1 MNRKNYPVLT
11 NLTLNLTFFIPMKSK
26 INKFFAWIIV
36 ILLVLGLA
44 GFGLQDVLS
53 RWGTS
58 KLATIGEVE
67 ISTEEFGQSFIREI
81 NYISQNIG
89 KNLTIEEA
97 KSFGLHLQVVERLI
111 NRSLLDQLLIDLK
124 ISVGDVLLLK
134 NLKTNPNFKNA
145 EGNFDRKKYNDYLSK
160 ISLSEN
166 EFEKILRNDL
176 SRGLFTQ
183 ILDPNF
189 NHNQNIV
196 KTIAGYIG
204 EEREVKLYK
213 LNYDTNTSLQDFN
226 KDEVRKFYENNKNN
240 YSSKSK
246 RRYSVLNINQ
256 SQFLNEIEITE
267 EEIEN
272 IYEVRK
278 QNFTQPE
285 FRELSRIIFQ
295 TSDLANEALNKILSN
310 EKTFEQ
316 IGKDLN
322 LNRKEINFGT
332 YSKIDLDDELSDF
345 IFDAKIIKNSIVGPI
360 NGELGFELYKVNKI
374 IPEFVL
380 GEEKAKSQIINEIQ
394 LENSLNKLSEII
406 PEVED
411 MIASGETLE
420 EIARKYQMNIENIE
434 ISKGDEL
441 PKKYRNKNLK
451 TYFDEA
457 SNDNSDLL
465 QIGDNTFI
473 SIRLDEEI
481 EPIIPSF
488 EKIYDQ
494 LLDDYKISQIL
505 ELMEK
510 DLNEV
515 ITKYTLDEAVK
526 LNKIIHLFDNKINR
540 ETNDSFKILN
550 KLTVE
555 NIFQNSVGD
564 FVIQKMNENKNPYL
578 ILIETTKIIP
588 ASSKSSYD
596 KVLKNIQNQVNE
608 QVKNDLITSLLNS
621 LRQTYKPKVN
631 YELLNQII
639 DNIQ

>member
-1 MNRKNYPVLT
+1 
-11 NLTLNLTFFIPMKSK
+11 MKSK

-36 ILLVLGLA
+36 LLLVLGLA

-58 KLATIGEVE
+58 KLATVGEVE

-160 ISLSEN
+160 INLSEN

-240 YSSKSK
+240 YSSKSMRK
-246 RRYSVLNINQ
+246 YSVLNLNQ

-267 EEIEN
+267 EEIQN
-272 IYEVRK
+272 IYEERK

-345 IFDAKIIKNSIVGPI
+345 IFDTKIKKNSIVGPI

-394 LENSLNKLSEII
+394 LENSLNKLSEMI

-465 QIGDNTFI
+465 QIEDNTFI

-526 LNKIIHLFDNKINR
+526 LNKIIHLFDDKINR

-564 FVIQKMNENKNPYL
+564 FVIQKKNENKNPYL

-588 ASSKSSYD
+588 ASSKSAYD

-621 LRQTYKPKVN
+621 LRQTYEPKVN

>member
-1 MNRKNYPVLT
+1 
-11 NLTLNLTFFIPMKSK
+11 MKSK

-36 ILLVLGLA
+36 LLLVLGLA

-58 KLATIGEVE
+58 KLATVGEVE

-160 ISLSEN
+160 INLSEN

-240 YSSKSK
+240 YSSKSIRK
-246 RRYSVLNINQ
+246 YSVLNINQ

-267 EEIEN
+267 EEIQN
-272 IYEVRK
+272 IYEERK

-345 IFDAKIIKNSIVGPI
+345 IFDAKIKKNSIVGPI

-394 LENSLNKLSEII
+394 LENSLNKLSEMI

-451 TYFDEA
+451 TYFNEA

-465 QIGDNTFI
+465 QIEDNTFI
-473 SIRLDEEI
+473 SIRLDKEI

-494 LLDDYKISQIL
+494 LLNDYKISQIL

-526 LNKIIHLFDNKINR
+526 LNKIIHLFDDKINR

-588 ASSKSSYD
+588 ASSKSAYD

-621 LRQTYKPKVN
+621 LRQTYEPKVN

>member
-1 MNRKNYPVLT
+1 
-11 NLTLNLTFFIPMKSK
+11 MKSK

-36 ILLVLGLA
+36 LLLVLGLA

-58 KLATIGEVE
+58 KLATVGEVE

-160 ISLSEN
+160 INLSEN

-240 YSSKSK
+240 YSSKSIRK
-246 RRYSVLNINQ
+246 YSVLNINQ

-267 EEIEN
+267 EEIQN
-272 IYEVRK
+272 IYEERK

-345 IFDAKIIKNSIVGPI
+345 IFDAKIKKNSIVGPI

-394 LENSLNKLSEII
+394 LENSLNKLSEMI

-465 QIGDNTFI
+465 QIEDNTFI

-526 LNKIIHLFDNKINR
+526 LNKIIHLFDDKINR

-621 LRQTYKPKVN
+621 LRQTYEPKVN

>member
-1 MNRKNYPVLT
+1 
-11 NLTLNLTFFIPMKSK
+11 MKSK

-36 ILLVLGLA
+36 LLLVLGLA

-58 KLATIGEVE
+58 KLATVGEVE

-124 ISVGDVLLLK
+124 ISVSDGLLLK

-145 EGNFDRKKYNDYLSK
+145 EGNFDRKKYNDYLNK
-160 ISLSEN
+160 INLSEN

-213 LNYDTNTSLQDFN
+213 LNYNTNTSLQDFN

-240 YSSKSK
+240 YSSKSIRK
-246 RRYSVLNINQ
+246 YSVLNINQ

-267 EEIEN
+267 EEIQN
-272 IYEVRK
+272 IYEERK

-295 TSDLANEALNKILSN
+295 TSDLANESLNKILSN

-345 IFDAKIIKNSIVGPI
+345 IFDAKIKKNSIVGPI

-394 LENSLNKLSEII
+394 LENSLNKLSEMI

-465 QIGDNTFI
+465 QIEDNTFI
-473 SIRLDEEI
+473 SIRLDKEI

-526 LNKIIHLFDNKINR
+526 LNKIIHLFDDTINR

-550 KLTVE
+550 KQTVE

-588 ASSKSSYD
+588 ASSKSAYD

-621 LRQTYKPKVN
+621 LRQTYEPKVN

>member
-1 MNRKNYPVLT
+1 
-11 NLTLNLTFFIPMKSK
+11 MKSK

-36 ILLVLGLA
+36 LLLVLGLA

-58 KLATIGEVE
+58 KLATVGEVE

-160 ISLSEN
+160 INLSEN

-176 SRGLFTQ
+176 SRGLLTQ

-196 KTIAGYIG
+196 KTIASYIG

-226 KDEVRKFYENNKNN
+226 KDDVRKFYENNKNN
-240 YSSKSK
+240 YSSKSIRK
-246 RRYSVLNINQ
+246 YSVLNINQ

-267 EEIEN
+267 EEIQN
-272 IYEVRK
+272 IYEERK

-345 IFDAKIIKNSIVGPI
+345 IFDTKIKKNSIVGPI

-394 LENSLNKLSEII
+394 LENSLNKLSEMI

-465 QIGDNTFI
+465 QIEDNTFI

-526 LNKIIHLFDNKINR
+526 LNKIIHLFDDKINR

-588 ASSKSSYD
+588 ASSKSAYD

-621 LRQTYKPKVN
+621 LRQTYEPKVN

>member
-1 MNRKNYPVLT
+1 
-11 NLTLNLTFFIPMKSK
+11 MKSK

-36 ILLVLGLA
+36 LLLVLGLA

-58 KLATIGEVE
+58 KLATVGEVE

-160 ISLSEN
+160 INLSEN

-240 YSSKSK
+240 YSSKSMRK
-246 RRYSVLNINQ
+246 YSVLNLNQ

-267 EEIEN
+267 EEIQN
-272 IYEVRK
+272 IYEERK

-345 IFDAKIIKNSIVGPI
+345 IFDTKIKKNSIVGPI

-394 LENSLNKLSEII
+394 LENSLNKLSEMI

-457 SNDNSDLL
+457 SNDNSDLF
-465 QIGDNTFI
+465 QIEDNTFI

-481 EPIIPSF
+481 EPMIPSF

-526 LNKIIHLFDNKINR
+526 LNKIIHLFDDKINR
-540 ETNDSFKILN
+540 ETNDSLKILN

-588 ASSKSSYD
+588 ASSKSAYD

-621 LRQTYKPKVN
+621 LRQTYEPKVN

>member
-1 MNRKNYPVLT
+1 
-11 NLTLNLTFFIPMKSK
+11 MKSK

-36 ILLVLGLA
+36 LLLVLGLA

-58 KLATIGEVE
+58 KLATVGEVE

-160 ISLSEN
+160 INLSEN

-240 YSSKSK
+240 YSSKSIRK
-246 RRYSVLNINQ
+246 YSVLNINQ

-267 EEIEN
+267 EEIQN
-272 IYEVRK
+272 IYEERK

-345 IFDAKIIKNSIVGPI
+345 IFDAKIKKNSIVGPI

-526 LNKIIHLFDNKINR
+526 LNKIIHLFDDKINR

-588 ASSKSSYD
+588 ASSKSAYD

-621 LRQTYKPKVN
+621 LRQTYEPKVN

>member
-1 MNRKNYPVLT
+1 
-11 NLTLNLTFFIPMKSK
+11 MKSK

-36 ILLVLGLA
+36 LLLVLGLA

-58 KLATIGEVE
+58 KLATVGEVE

-160 ISLSEN
+160 INLSEN

-240 YSSKSK
+240 YSSKSIRK
-246 RRYSVLNINQ
+246 YSVLNINQ

-267 EEIEN
+267 EEIQN
-272 IYEVRK
+272 IYEERK

-322 LNRKEINFGT
+322 LNRKEIFFGT

-345 IFDAKIIKNSIVGPI
+345 IFDTKIKKNSIVGPI

-394 LENSLNKLSEII
+394 LENSLNKLSEMI

-465 QIGDNTFI
+465 QIEDNTFI

-526 LNKIIHLFDNKINR
+526 LNKIIHLFDDKINR

-564 FVIQKMNENKNPYL
+564 FVIQKKNENKNPYL

-588 ASSKSSYD
+588 ASSKSTYD

-621 LRQTYKPKVN
+621 LRQTYEPKVN

>member
-1 MNRKNYPVLT
+1 
-11 NLTLNLTFFIPMKSK
+11 MKSK

-36 ILLVLGLA
+36 LLLVLGLA

-58 KLATIGEVE
+58 KLATVGEVE

-134 NLKTNPNFKNA
+134 NLKTNPNFKDA

-160 ISLSEN
+160 INLSEN

-240 YSSKSK
+240 YSSKSIRK
-246 RRYSVLNINQ
+246 YSVLNINQ

-267 EEIEN
+267 EEIQN
-272 IYEVRK
+272 IYEERK

-345 IFDAKIIKNSIVGPI
+345 IFDTKIKKNSIVGPI

-394 LENSLNKLSEII
+394 LENSLNKLSEMI

-465 QIGDNTFI
+465 QIEDNTFI

-526 LNKIIHLFDNKINR
+526 LNKIIHLFDDKINR

-564 FVIQKMNENKNPYL
+564 FVIQKKNENKNPYL

-588 ASSKSSYD
+588 ASSKSTYD

-621 LRQTYKPKVN
+621 LRQTYEPKVN

>member
-1 MNRKNYPVLT
+1 
-11 NLTLNLTFFIPMKSK
+11 MKSK

-36 ILLVLGLA
+36 LLLVLGLA

-58 KLATIGEVE
+58 KLATVGEVE

-160 ISLSEN
+160 INLSEN

-196 KTIAGYIG
+196 RTIAGYIG

-240 YSSKSK
+240 YSSKSIRK
-246 RRYSVLNINQ
+246 YSVLNINQ

-267 EEIEN
+267 EEIQN
-272 IYEVRK
+272 IYEERK

-345 IFDAKIIKNSIVGPI
+345 IFDAKIKKNSIVGPI

-394 LENSLNKLSEII
+394 LENSLNKLSEMI

-465 QIGDNTFI
+465 QIEDNTFI

-526 LNKIIHLFDNKINR
+526 LNKIIHLFDDKINR

-564 FVIQKMNENKNPYL
+564 FVIQKKNENKNPYL

-588 ASSKSSYD
+588 ASSKSAYD

-621 LRQTYKPKVN
+621 LRQTYEPKVN

>member
-1 MNRKNYPVLT
+1 
-11 NLTLNLTFFIPMKSK
+11 MKSK

-36 ILLVLGLA
+36 LLLVLGLA

-58 KLATIGEVE
+58 KLATVGEVE

-160 ISLSEN
+160 INLSEN

-213 LNYDTNTSLQDFN
+213 LNYYTNSSLQDFN

-240 YSSKSK
+240 YSSKSIRK
-246 RRYSVLNINQ
+246 YSVLNINQ

-267 EEIEN
+267 QELQN
-272 IYEVRK
+272 IYEERK

-345 IFDAKIIKNSIVGPI
+345 IFDTKIKKNSIVGPV

-394 LENSLNKLSEII
+394 LENSLNKLSEMI

-465 QIGDNTFI
+465 QIEDNTFI
-473 SIRLDEEI
+473 SIRLDDEI
-481 EPIIPSF
+481 ESTIPSF

-494 LLDDYKISQIL
+494 LLDDYKISQKL

-526 LNKIIHLFDNKINR
+526 LNKIIHLFDDKINR
-540 ETNDSFKILN
+540 ETNDSLKILN

-564 FVIQKMNENKNPYL
+564 FVIQKKNENKNPYL

-588 ASSKSSYD
+588 ASSKSAYD

-621 LRQTYKPKVN
+621 LRQTYEPKVN

>member
-1 MNRKNYPVLT
+1 
-11 NLTLNLTFFIPMKSK
+11 MKSK

-36 ILLVLGLA
+36 LLLVLGLA

-58 KLATIGEVE
+58 KLATVGEVE

-145 EGNFDRKKYNDYLSK
+145 EGNFDRKRYNDYLSK
-160 ISLSEN
+160 INLSEN

-240 YSSKSK
+240 YSSKSIRK
-246 RRYSVLNINQ
+246 YSVLNINQ

-267 EEIEN
+267 EEIQN
-272 IYEVRK
+272 IYEERK

-322 LNRKEINFGT
+322 LNRKEIIFGT

-345 IFDAKIIKNSIVGPI
+345 IFDAKIKKNSIVGPI

-394 LENSLNKLSEII
+394 LENSLNKLSEMI

-465 QIGDNTFI
+465 QIEDNTFI

-505 ELMEK
+505 ELMKK

-526 LNKIIHLFDNKINR
+526 LNKIIHLFDDKINR

-564 FVIQKMNENKNPYL
+564 FVIQKKNENKNPYL

-588 ASSKSSYD
+588 ASSKSAYD

-621 LRQTYKPKVN
+621 LRQTYEPKVN

>member
-1 MNRKNYPVLT
+1 
-11 NLTLNLTFFIPMKSK
+11 MKSK

-36 ILLVLGLA
+36 LLLVLGLA

-58 KLATIGEVE
+58 KLATVGEVE

-124 ISVGDVLLLK
+124 ISVGDILLLK

-160 ISLSEN
+160 INLSEN

-240 YSSKSK
+240 YSSKSIRK
-246 RRYSVLNINQ
+246 YSILNINQ

-267 EEIEN
+267 EEIQN
-272 IYEVRK
+272 IYEERK

-345 IFDAKIIKNSIVGPI
+345 IFDAKIKKNSIVGPI

-394 LENSLNKLSEII
+394 LENSLNKLSEMI

-420 EIARKYQMNIENIE
+420 EISRKYQMNIENIE

-465 QIGDNTFI
+465 QIEDNTFI

-526 LNKIIHLFDNKINR
+526 LNKIIHLFDDTINR

-550 KLTVE
+550 KLSVE

-588 ASSKSSYD
+588 ASSKSAYD

-621 LRQTYKPKVN
+621 LRQTYEPKVN
-631 YELLNQII
+631 YKLLNQII

>member
-1 MNRKNYPVLT
+1 
-11 NLTLNLTFFIPMKSK
+11 MKSK

-36 ILLVLGLA
+36 LLLVLGLA

-58 KLATIGEVE
+58 KLATVGEVE

-160 ISLSEN
+160 INLSEN

-176 SRGLFTQ
+176 SRGLFTK

-240 YSSKSK
+240 YSSKSIIK
-246 RRYSVLNINQ
+246 YSILNINQ
-256 SQFLNEIEITE
+256 SQFLNEIEITD
-267 EEIEN
+267 EEIQN
-272 IYEVRK
+272 IYEERK

-295 TSDLANEALNKILSN
+295 TLDLANEALNKIQSN

-322 LNRKEINFGT
+322 LNSKEIFFGT

-345 IFDAKIIKNSIVGPI
+345 IFDTKIKKNSIVGPI

-394 LENSLNKLSEII
+394 LENSLNKLSEMI

-420 EIARKYQMNIENIE
+420 EIARKYQMKIEKIE

-465 QIGDNTFI
+465 QIEDNTFI

-526 LNKIIHLFDNKINR
+526 LNKIIHLFDDKINR

-588 ASSKSSYD
+588 ASSKSEYD

-621 LRQTYKPKVN
+621 LRQTYEPKVN

>member
-1 MNRKNYPVLT
+1 
-11 NLTLNLTFFIPMKSK
+11 MKSK

-36 ILLVLGLA
+36 LLLILGLA

-58 KLATIGEVE
+58 KLATVGEVE
-67 ISTEEFGQSFIREI
+67 ISTEEFGQSFIREV

-89 KNLTIEEA
+89 KNITIEEA
-97 KSFGLHLQVVERLI
+97 KSFGLHLQVLERLI

-134 NLKTNPNFKNA
+134 NLKTNPIFKNA

-160 ISLSEN
+160 INLSEN
-166 EFEKILRNDL
+166 KFEKILRNDI

-183 ILDPNF
+183 ILDVNF

-196 KTIAGYIG
+196 KTISDYIG
-204 EEREVKLYK
+204 EEREVKLYR
-213 LNYDTNTSLQDFN
+213 LNYDTDTSLQDFN
-226 KDEVRKFYENNKNN
+226 KDEVRKFYENNKND
-240 YSSKSK
+240 YSSKSMRK
-246 RRYSVLNINQ
+246 YSVININQ
-256 SQFLNEIEITE
+256 SQFLTEIELTE
-267 EEIEN
+267 EEFQD
-272 IYEVRK
+272 IYEDRK

-285 FRELSRIIFQ
+285 LRELSRIIFQ

-332 YSKIDLDDELSDF
+332 YSKIDLGDELSGF
-345 IFDAKIIKNSIVGPI
+345 IFDTKIKKNSIVGPI
-360 NGELGFELYKVNKI
+360 NGELGFELYKITEI
-374 IPEFVL
+374 IPEDVL
-380 GEEKAKSQIINEIQ
+380 SKEKAKSQIINEIQ
-394 LENSLNKLSEII
+394 LENSLNKLSEMI

-441 PKKYRNKNLK
+441 PKKYKNKNLK
-451 TYFDEA
+451 TFFDEA

-465 QIGDNTFI
+465 QIEDNSFI

-481 EPIIPSF
+481 EPTIPSF

-494 LLDDYKISQIL
+494 LLDDYKLSQTL
-505 ELMEK
+505 KLMEK

-515 ITKYTLDEAVK
+515 ITKITLNEAVK
-526 LNKIIHLFDNKINR
+526 LNKIIYLFDDTINR
-540 ETNDSFKILN
+540 ETNDNFKIFN

-588 ASSKSSYD
+588 ASSKSTYD
-596 KVLKNIQNQVNE
+596 KVLNNIQNQVNE
-608 QVKNDLITSLLNS
+608 QVNNDLITSLLNS
-621 LRQTYKPKVN
+621 LRQVYEPKVN

>member
-1 MNRKNYPVLT
+1 
-11 NLTLNLTFFIPMKSK
+11 MKSK

-36 ILLVLGLA
+36 LLLVLGLA

-58 KLATIGEVE
+58 KLATVGEVE

-160 ISLSEN
+160 INLSEN

-240 YSSKSK
+240 YSSKSIRK
-246 RRYSVLNINQ
+246 YSVLNINQ

-267 EEIEN
+267 EEIQN
-272 IYEVRK
+272 IYEERK

-322 LNRKEINFGT
+322 LNRKEIFFGT

-345 IFDAKIIKNSIVGPI
+345 IFDAKIKKNSIVGPI

-394 LENSLNKLSEII
+394 LENSLNKLSEMI

-465 QIGDNTFI
+465 QIEDNTFI

-526 LNKIIHLFDNKINR
+526 LNKIIHLFDDKINR

-588 ASSKSSYD
+588 ASSKSAYD

-621 LRQTYKPKVN
+621 LRQTYEPKVN

>member
-1 MNRKNYPVLT
+1 
-11 NLTLNLTFFIPMKSK
+11 MKSK

-36 ILLVLGLA
+36 LLLVLGLA

-58 KLATIGEVE
+58 KLATVGEVE

-160 ISLSEN
+160 INLSEN

-240 YSSKSK
+240 YSSKYIRK
-246 RRYSVLNINQ
+246 YSVLNINQ

-267 EEIEN
+267 EEIQN
-272 IYEVRK
+272 IYEERK

-332 YSKIDLDDELSDF
+332 YSKIDLDDELSEF
-345 IFDAKIIKNSIVGPI
+345 IFDAKIKKNSIVGPI

-394 LENSLNKLSEII
+394 LENSLNKLSEMI

-465 QIGDNTFI
+465 QIEDNTFI

-494 LLDDYKISQIL
+494 LLDDYKISQKL

-510 DLNEV
+510 DLKEV

-526 LNKIIHLFDNKINR
+526 LNKIIHLFDDKINR

-578 ILIETTKIIP
+578 ILIETSKIIP
-588 ASSKSSYD
+588 ASSKSAYD

-608 QVKNDLITSLLNS
+608 QVQNDLITSLLNS
-621 LRQTYKPKVN
+621 LRQTYEPKVN

>member
-1 MNRKNYPVLT
+1 
-11 NLTLNLTFFIPMKSK
+11 MKSK
-26 INKFFAWIIV
+26 INKFFAWVIV
-36 ILLVLGLA
+36 LLLVLGLA

-58 KLATIGEVE
+58 KLATVGEVE

-97 KSFGLHLQVVERLI
+97 KSFGLHFQVVERLI

-160 ISLSEN
+160 INLSEN

-196 KTIAGYIG
+196 KTIASYIG

-240 YSSKSK
+240 YSSKAIRK
-246 RRYSVLNINQ
+246 YSVLNINQ

-267 EEIEN
+267 EEIQN
-272 IYEVRK
+272 IYEERK

-295 TSDLANEALNKILSN
+295 TLDLANEALNKILSN

-322 LNRKEINFGT
+322 LNRKEIFFGT

-345 IFDAKIIKNSIVGPI
+345 IFDAKIKKNSIVGPI

-394 LENSLNKLSEII
+394 LENSLNKLSEMI

-420 EIARKYQMNIENIE
+420 EIARKYQMNIEKIE

-457 SNDNSDLL
+457 SNDNTDLL
-465 QIGDNTFI
+465 QIEDNTFI
-473 SIRLDEEI
+473 SIRLDDEI

-526 LNKIIHLFDNKINR
+526 LNKIIHLFDDKINR

-588 ASSKSSYD
+588 ASSKSAYD

-621 LRQTYKPKVN
+621 LRQTYEPKVN

>member
-1 MNRKNYPVLT
+1 
-11 NLTLNLTFFIPMKSK
+11 MKSK

-36 ILLVLGLA
+36 LLLILGLA

-58 KLATIGEVE
+58 KLATVGEVE
-67 ISTEEFGQSFIREI
+67 ISTEEFGQSFIREV

-89 KNLTIEEA
+89 KNITIEEA
-97 KSFGLHLQVVERLI
+97 KSFGLHLQVLERLI

-134 NLKTNPNFKNA
+134 NLKTNPIFKNA
-145 EGNFDRKKYNDYLSK
+145 EGKFDRKKYNDYLSK
-160 ISLSEN
+160 INLSEN
-166 EFEKILRNDL
+166 KFEKILRNDI

-183 ILDPNF
+183 ILDVNF

-196 KTIAGYIG
+196 KTISDYIG
-204 EEREVKLYK
+204 EEREVKLYR
-213 LNYDTNTSLQDFN
+213 LNYDTDTSLQDFN

-240 YSSKSK
+240 YSSKSMRK
-246 RRYSVLNINQ
+246 YSVININQ
-256 SQFLNEIEITE
+256 SQFLTEIELTE
-267 EEIEN
+267 EELQD
-272 IYEVRK
+272 IYEDRK

-285 FRELSRIIFQ
+285 LRELSRIIFQ

-332 YSKIDLDDELSDF
+332 YSKIDLGDELSGF
-345 IFDAKIIKNSIVGPI
+345 IFDTKIKKNSIVGPI
-360 NGELGFELYKVNKI
+360 NGELGFELYKVTEI
-374 IPEFVL
+374 IPEDVL
-380 GEEKAKSQIINEIQ
+380 SKEKAKSQIINEIQ

-465 QIGDNTFI
+465 QIEDNSFI

-481 EPIIPSF
+481 EPTIPSF

-494 LLDDYKISQIL
+494 LLDDYKLSQTL
-505 ELMEK
+505 KLMEK

-515 ITKYTLDEAVK
+515 ITKITLNEAVK
-526 LNKIIHLFDNKINR
+526 LNKIIYLFDDTINR
-540 ETNDSFKILN
+540 ETNDNFKIFN

-588 ASSKSSYD
+588 ASSKSTYD
-596 KVLKNIQNQVNE
+596 KVLNNIQNQVNE
-608 QVKNDLITSLLNS
+608 QVNNDLITSLLNS
-621 LRQTYKPKVN
+621 LRQVYEPKVN

>member
-1 MNRKNYPVLT
+1 
-11 NLTLNLTFFIPMKSK
+11 MKSK

-36 ILLVLGLA
+36 LLLVLGLA

-58 KLATIGEVE
+58 KLATVGEVE

-97 KSFGLHLQVVERLI
+97 KSFGLHFQVVERLI

-160 ISLSEN
+160 INLSEN

-176 SRGLFTQ
+176 SRELFTQ

-196 KTIAGYIG
+196 KTIADHIG
-204 EEREVKLYK
+204 EERKVKLYK

-240 YSSKSK
+240 YSSKSIRK
-246 RRYSVLNINQ
+246 YSVLNINP

-267 EEIEN
+267 EEIQN
-272 IYEVRK
+272 IYEERK

-332 YSKIDLDDELSDF
+332 YSKIDLDDELSEF
-345 IFDAKIIKNSIVGPI
+345 IFDAKIKKNSIVGPI

-394 LENSLNKLSEII
+394 LENSLNKLSEMI

-420 EIARKYQMNIENIE
+420 EIARKYQMNIENLE

-457 SNDNSDLL
+457 SNDNTDLL
-465 QIGDNTFI
+465 QIEDNTFI
-473 SIRLDEEI
+473 SIRLDDEI

-526 LNKIIHLFDNKINR
+526 LNKIIHLFDDKINR

-588 ASSKSSYD
+588 ASSKSAYD

-621 LRQTYKPKVN
+621 LRQTYEPKVN

>member
-1 MNRKNYPVLT
+1 
-11 NLTLNLTFFIPMKSK
+11 MKSK

-36 ILLVLGLA
+36 LLLVLGLA

-58 KLATIGEVE
+58 KLATVGEVE

-160 ISLSEN
+160 INLSEN

-240 YSSKSK
+240 YSSKSIRK
-246 RRYSVLNINQ
+246 YSVLNINQ

-267 EEIEN
+267 EEIQN
-272 IYEVRK
+272 IYEERK

-345 IFDAKIIKNSIVGPI
+345 IFDTKIKKNSIVGPI

-394 LENSLNKLSEII
+394 LENSLNKLSEMI

-465 QIGDNTFI
+465 QIEDNTFI

-526 LNKIIHLFDNKINR
+526 LNKIIHLFDDKINR

-564 FVIQKMNENKNPYL
+564 FVIQKKNENKNPYL

-588 ASSKSSYD
+588 ASSKSTYD

-621 LRQTYKPKVN
+621 LRQTYEPKVN

>member
-1 MNRKNYPVLT
+1 
-11 NLTLNLTFFIPMKSK
+11 MKSK

-36 ILLVLGLA
+36 LLLVLGLA

-58 KLATIGEVE
+58 KLATVGEVE

-160 ISLSEN
+160 INLSEN

-240 YSSKSK
+240 YSSKSIRK
-246 RRYSVLNINQ
+246 YSVLNINQ

-267 EEIEN
+267 EEIQN
-272 IYEVRK
+272 IYEERK

-322 LNRKEINFGT
+322 LNRKEIFFGT

-345 IFDAKIIKNSIVGPI
+345 IFDAKIKKNSIVGPI

-394 LENSLNKLSEII
+394 LENSLNKLSEMI

-465 QIGDNTFI
+465 QIEDNTFI

-526 LNKIIHLFDNKINR
+526 LNKIIHLFDDKINR

-564 FVIQKMNENKNPYL
+564 FVIQKKNENKNPYL

-588 ASSKSSYD
+588 ASSKSTYD

-621 LRQTYKPKVN
+621 LRQTYEPKVN

>member
-1 MNRKNYPVLT
+1 
-11 NLTLNLTFFIPMKSK
+11 MKSK

-36 ILLVLGLA
+36 LLLVLGLA

-58 KLATIGEVE
+58 KLATVGEVE

-124 ISVGDVLLLK
+124 ISVSDGLLLK

-160 ISLSEN
+160 INLSEN
-166 EFEKILRNDL
+166 EFERILRNDL

-240 YSSKSK
+240 YSSKSIRK
-246 RRYSVLNINQ
+246 YSVLNINQ

-267 EEIEN
+267 EEIQN
-272 IYEVRK
+272 IYEERK

-316 IGKDLN
+316 IGNDLN

-345 IFDAKIIKNSIVGPI
+345 IFDAKIKKNSIVGPI

-394 LENSLNKLSEII
+394 LENSLNKLSEMI

-465 QIGDNTFI
+465 QIEDNTFI
-473 SIRLDEEI
+473 SIRLDKEI

-526 LNKIIHLFDNKINR
+526 LNKIIHLFDDKINR

-588 ASSKSSYD
+588 ASSKSAYD

-621 LRQTYKPKVN
+621 LRQTYEPKVN

>member
-1 MNRKNYPVLT
+1 
-11 NLTLNLTFFIPMKSK
+11 MKSK

-36 ILLVLGLA
+36 LLLVLGLA

-58 KLATIGEVE
+58 KLATVGEVE

-160 ISLSEN
+160 INLSEN

-240 YSSKSK
+240 YSSKSIRK
-246 RRYSVLNINQ
+246 YSVLNINQ

-267 EEIEN
+267 EEIQN
-272 IYEVRK
+272 IYEERK

-345 IFDAKIIKNSIVGPI
+345 IFDTKIKKNSIVGPI

-380 GEEKAKSQIINEIQ
+380 SEEKAKSQIINEIQ
-394 LENSLNKLSEII
+394 LENSLNKLSEMI

-451 TYFDEA
+451 TDFDEA
-457 SNDNSDLL
+457 SNENSDLL
-465 QIGDNTFI
+465 QIEDNTFI

-494 LLDDYKISQIL
+494 LLDDYKIFQIL
-505 ELMEK
+505 ELMEE
-510 DLNEV
+510 DLNDV

-526 LNKIIHLFDNKINR
+526 LNKIIHLFDDKINR

-564 FVIQKMNENKNPYL
+564 FVIQKKNENKNPYL

-588 ASSKSSYD
+588 ASSKSAYD

-621 LRQTYKPKVN
+621 LRQTYEPKVN

>member
-1 MNRKNYPVLT
+1 
-11 NLTLNLTFFIPMKSK
+11 MKSK

-36 ILLVLGLA
+36 LLLVLGLA

-58 KLATIGEVE
+58 KLATVGEVE

-145 EGNFDRKKYNDYLSK
+145 EGNFDRNKYNDYLSK
-160 ISLSEN
+160 INLSEN

-196 KTIAGYIG
+196 KTTAGYIG

-240 YSSKSK
+240 YSSKSIRK
-246 RRYSVLNINQ
+246 YSVLNINP
-256 SQFLNEIEITE
+256 SEFLNEIEITE
-267 EEIEN
+267 EEIQN
-272 IYEVRK
+272 IYEERK

-332 YSKIDLDDELSDF
+332 YSKIDLDDELSEF
-345 IFDAKIIKNSIVGPI
+345 IFDAKIKKNSIVGPI

-394 LENSLNKLSEII
+394 LENSLNKLSEMI

-420 EIARKYQMNIENIE
+420 EIARKYQMNIENLE

-457 SNDNSDLL
+457 SNDNTDLL
-465 QIGDNTFI
+465 QIEDNTFI
-473 SIRLDEEI
+473 SIRLDDEI

-526 LNKIIHLFDNKINR
+526 LNKIIHLFDDKINR

-588 ASSKSSYD
+588 ASSKSAYD

-621 LRQTYKPKVN
+621 LRQTYEPKVN

>member
-1 MNRKNYPVLT
+1 
-11 NLTLNLTFFIPMKSK
+11 MKSK

-36 ILLVLGLA
+36 LLLVLGLA

-58 KLATIGEVE
+58 KLATVGEVE

-134 NLKTNPNFKNA
+134 NLKTNPNFNNA
-145 EGNFDRKKYNDYLSK
+145 EGNFDRKKYNDYLIK
-160 ISLSEN
+160 INLSEN

-213 LNYDTNTSLQDFN
+213 LNYETNTSLQDFN

-240 YSSKSK
+240 YSSKSIRK
-246 RRYSVLNINQ
+246 YSVLNINQ

-267 EEIEN
+267 EEIQN
-272 IYEVRK
+272 IYEERK

-332 YSKIDLDDELSDF
+332 YSKLDLDDELSDF
-345 IFDAKIIKNSIVGPI
+345 IFDAKIKKNSIVGPI
-360 NGELGFELYKVNKI
+360 NGKLGFELYKVNKI

-394 LENSLNKLSEII
+394 LENSLNKLSEMI

-420 EIARKYQMNIENIE
+420 EIAKKYQMYIENIE

-465 QIGDNTFI
+465 QIEDNTFI

-481 EPIIPSF
+481 KPIIPSF

-505 ELMEK
+505 GLMEK

-526 LNKIIHLFDNKINR
+526 LNKIINLFDDKINR

-588 ASSKSSYD
+588 ASSKSAYD

-621 LRQTYKPKVN
+621 LRQTYEPKVN

>member
-1 MNRKNYPVLT
+1 
-11 NLTLNLTFFIPMKSK
+11 MKSK

-36 ILLVLGLA
+36 LLLVLGLA

-58 KLATIGEVE
+58 KLATVGEVE

-160 ISLSEN
+160 INLSEN

-213 LNYDTNTSLQDFN
+213 LNYETNTSLQDFN

-240 YSSKSK
+240 YSSKSIRK
-246 RRYSVLNINQ
+246 YSVLNINH

-267 EEIEN
+267 EEIQN
-272 IYEVRK
+272 IYEERK

-316 IGKDLN
+316 IGKDLD
-322 LNRKEINFGT
+322 LNKKEINFGT

-345 IFDAKIIKNSIVGPI
+345 IFDAKIKKNSIVGPI

-394 LENSLNKLSEII
+394 LENSLNKLSEMI

-457 SNDNSDLL
+457 NNDNSDLL
-465 QIGDNTFI
+465 QIEDNTFI
-473 SIRLDEEI
+473 SIRLDDEI

-494 LLDDYKISQIL
+494 LLDDYKTSQIL
-505 ELMEK
+505 KLMEK
-510 DLNEV
+510 DIEMV

-526 LNKIIHLFDNKINR
+526 LNKIIHLFDDKINR
-540 ETNDSFKILN
+540 EMNDSFKILN

-588 ASSKSSYD
+588 ASSKSAYD

-608 QVKNDLITSLLNS
+608 QVINDLITSLLNS
-621 LRQTYKPKVN
+621 LRQIYEPKVN

>member
-1 MNRKNYPVLT
+1 
-11 NLTLNLTFFIPMKSK
+11 MKSK

-36 ILLVLGLA
+36 LLLVLGLA

-58 KLATIGEVE
+58 KLATVGEVE

-160 ISLSEN
+160 INLSEN

-240 YSSKSK
+240 YSSKSIRK
-246 RRYSVLNINQ
+246 YSVLNINQ

-267 EEIEN
+267 EEIQN
-272 IYEVRK
+272 IYEERK

-345 IFDAKIIKNSIVGPI
+345 IFDAKIKKNSIVGPI

-394 LENSLNKLSEII
+394 LENSLNKLSEMI

-465 QIGDNTFI
+465 QIEDNTFI

-481 EPIIPSF
+481 EPMIPSF

-526 LNKIIHLFDNKINR
+526 LNKIIHLFDDKINR

-588 ASSKSSYD
+588 ASSKSAYD

-621 LRQTYKPKVN
+621 LRQTYEPKVN

>member
-1 MNRKNYPVLT
+1 
-11 NLTLNLTFFIPMKSK
+11 MKSK

-36 ILLVLGLA
+36 LLLVLGLA

-58 KLATIGEVE
+58 KLATVGEVE

-160 ISLSEN
+160 INLSEN

-240 YSSKSK
+240 YSSKSMRK
-246 RRYSVLNINQ
+246 YSVLNLNQ

-267 EEIEN
+267 EEIQN
-272 IYEVRK
+272 IYEERK

-322 LNRKEINFGT
+322 LNRKEIIFGT

-345 IFDAKIIKNSIVGPI
+345 IFDAKIKKNSIVGPI

-394 LENSLNKLSEII
+394 LENSLNKLSEMI

-465 QIGDNTFI
+465 QIEDNTFI

-515 ITKYTLDEAVK
+515 ISKYTLDEAVK
-526 LNKIIHLFDNKINR
+526 LNKIIHLFDDKISR

-588 ASSKSSYD
+588 ASSKSAYD

-621 LRQTYKPKVN
+621 LRQTYEPKVN

>member
-1 MNRKNYPVLT
+1 
-11 NLTLNLTFFIPMKSK
+11 MKSK

-36 ILLVLGLA
+36 LLLVLGLA

-58 KLATIGEVE
+58 KLATVGEVE

-81 NYISQNIG
+81 NFISQNIG

-124 ISVGDVLLLK
+124 ISVSDGLLLK

-160 ISLSEN
+160 INLSEN
-166 EFEKILRNDL
+166 EFERILRNDL

-240 YSSKSK
+240 YSSKSIRK
-246 RRYSVLNINQ
+246 YSVLNINQ

-267 EEIEN
+267 EEIQN
-272 IYEVRK
+272 IYEERK

-345 IFDAKIIKNSIVGPI
+345 IFDAKIKKNSIVGPI

-380 GEEKAKSQIINEIQ
+380 GEQKAKSQIINEIQ
-394 LENSLNKLSEII
+394 LENSLNKLSEMI

-420 EIARKYQMNIENIE
+420 EISRKYQMNIENIE

-457 SNDNSDLL
+457 SDDNSDLL
-465 QIGDNTFI
+465 QIEDNTFI

-526 LNKIIHLFDNKINR
+526 LNKIIHLFDDTINR

-550 KLTVE
+550 KLSVE

-588 ASSKSSYD
+588 ASSKSAYD

-621 LRQTYKPKVN
+621 LRQTYEPKVN

>member
-1 MNRKNYPVLT
+1 
-11 NLTLNLTFFIPMKSK
+11 MKSK

-36 ILLVLGLA
+36 LLLVLGLA

-58 KLATIGEVE
+58 KLATVGEVE

-124 ISVGDVLLLK
+124 ISVSDGLLLK

-145 EGNFDRKKYNDYLSK
+145 EGNFDRKKYNDYLNK
-160 ISLSEN
+160 INLSEN

-240 YSSKSK
+240 YSSKSIRK
-246 RRYSVLNINQ
+246 YSVLNINQ

-267 EEIEN
+267 EEIQN
-272 IYEVRK
+272 IYEERK

-295 TSDLANEALNKILSN
+295 TSDLANESLNKILSN

-345 IFDAKIIKNSIVGPI
+345 IFDAKIKKNSIVGPI

-374 IPEFVL
+374 IPKFVL

-394 LENSLNKLSEII
+394 LENSLNKLSEMI

-540 ETNDSFKILN
+540 ETNDSFQILN

-588 ASSKSSYD
+588 ASSKSAYD

-621 LRQTYKPKVN
+621 LRQTYEPKVN

>member
-1 MNRKNYPVLT
+1 M
-11 NLTLNLTFFIPMKSK
+11 TLFL
-26 INKFFAWIIV
+26 
-36 ILLVLGLA
+36 IL
-44 GFGLQDVLS
+44 
-53 RWGTS
+53 
-58 KLATIGEVE
+58 KL
-67 ISTEEFGQSFIREI
+67 
-81 NYISQNIG
+81 
-89 KNLTIEEA
+89 K
-97 KSFGLHLQVVERLI
+97 
-111 NRSLLDQLLIDLK
+111 
-124 ISVGDVLLLK
+124 
-134 NLKTNPNFKNA
+134 
-145 EGNFDRKKYNDYLSK
+145 
-160 ISLSEN
+160 
-166 EFEKILRNDL
+166 
-176 SRGLFTQ
+176 
-183 ILDPNF
+183 
-189 NHNQNIV
+189 
-196 KTIAGYIG
+196 
-204 EEREVKLYK
+204 
-213 LNYDTNTSLQDFN
+213 
-226 KDEVRKFYENNKNN
+226 
-240 YSSKSK
+240 
-246 RRYSVLNINQ
+246 
-256 SQFLNEIEITE
+256 
-267 EEIEN
+267 
-272 IYEVRK
+272 
-278 QNFTQPE
+278 
-285 FRELSRIIFQ
+285 
-295 TSDLANEALNKILSN
+295 
-310 EKTFEQ
+310 
-316 IGKDLN
+316 
-322 LNRKEINFGT
+322 
-332 YSKIDLDDELSDF
+332 
-345 IFDAKIIKNSIVGPI
+345 KNSIVGPI

-380 GEEKAKSQIINEIQ
+380 SEEKAKSQIINEIQ
-394 LENSLNKLSEII
+394 LENSLNKLSEMI

-420 EIARKYQMNIENIE
+420 EIARKYQMNIEKIE

-465 QIGDNTFI
+465 QIEDNTFI

-526 LNKIIHLFDNKINR
+526 LNKIIHLFDDKINR

-564 FVIQKMNENKNPYL
+564 FVIQKKNENKNPYL

-588 ASSKSSYD
+588 ASSKSTYD

-621 LRQTYKPKVN
+621 LRQTYEPKVN

>member
-1 MNRKNYPVLT
+1 
-11 NLTLNLTFFIPMKSK
+11 MKSK

-36 ILLVLGLA
+36 LLLVLGLA

-58 KLATIGEVE
+58 KLATVGEVE

-81 NYISQNIG
+81 NFISQNIG

-160 ISLSEN
+160 INLSEN

-213 LNYDTNTSLQDFN
+213 LNYNTNTSLQDFN

-240 YSSKSK
+240 YSSKSIRK
-246 RRYSVLNINQ
+246 YSVLNINQ

-267 EEIEN
+267 EEIQN
-272 IYEVRK
+272 IYEERK

-345 IFDAKIIKNSIVGPI
+345 IFDAKIKKNSIVGPI

-394 LENSLNKLSEII
+394 LENSLNKLSEMI

-411 MIASGETLE
+411 MIASGVTLE

-465 QIGDNTFI
+465 QIEDNTFI

-540 ETNDSFKILN
+540 ETNDSFQILN

-588 ASSKSSYD
+588 ASSKSAYD

-621 LRQTYKPKVN
+621 LRQTYEPKVN

>member
-1 MNRKNYPVLT
+1 
-11 NLTLNLTFFIPMKSK
+11 MKSK

-36 ILLVLGLA
+36 LLLVLGLA

-58 KLATIGEVE
+58 KLATVGEVE

-89 KNLTIEEA
+89 KNLTIQEA
-97 KSFGLHLQVVERLI
+97 KSFGLHLQVIEKLI

-134 NLKTNPNFKNA
+134 NLKTNPNFKDA
-145 EGNFDRKKYNDYLSK
+145 DGNFNRKNYNDYLSK
-160 ISLSEN
+160 INLSEN

-176 SRGLFTQ
+176 SRELFTQ

-196 KTIAGYIG
+196 KTIADHIG
-204 EEREVKLYK
+204 EERKVKLYK

-240 YSSKSK
+240 YSSKSIRK
-246 RRYSVLNINQ
+246 YSVLNINQ

-267 EEIEN
+267 EEIQN
-272 IYEVRK
+272 IYEERK

-310 EKTFEQ
+310 DKTFEQ

-332 YSKIDLDDELSDF
+332 YSKIDLDDELSEF
-345 IFDAKIIKNSIVGPI
+345 IFDAKIKKNSIVGPI

-380 GEEKAKSQIINEIQ
+380 DEEKAKSQIINEIQ
-394 LENSLNKLSEII
+394 LENSLNKLSEMI

-420 EIARKYQMNIENIE
+420 EIARKYQMNIENLE

-457 SNDNSDLL
+457 SNDNTDLL
-465 QIGDNTFI
+465 QIEDNTFI
-473 SIRLDEEI
+473 SIRLDDEI

-526 LNKIIHLFDNKINR
+526 LNKIIHLFDDKINR
-540 ETNDSFKILN
+540 ETTDSFKILN

-588 ASSKSSYD
+588 ASSKSAYD

-621 LRQTYKPKVN
+621 LRQTYEPKVN

>member
-1 MNRKNYPVLT
+1 
-11 NLTLNLTFFIPMKSK
+11 MKSK

-36 ILLVLGLA
+36 LLLVLGLA

-58 KLATIGEVE
+58 KLATVGEVE

-160 ISLSEN
+160 INLSEN

-196 KTIAGYIG
+196 RTIAGYIG

-240 YSSKSK
+240 YSSKSIRK
-246 RRYSVLNINQ
+246 YSVLNINQ

-267 EEIEN
+267 EEIQN
-272 IYEVRK
+272 IYEERK

-345 IFDAKIIKNSIVGPI
+345 IFDAKIKKNSIVGPI

-394 LENSLNKLSEII
+394 LENSLNKLSEMI

-465 QIGDNTFI
+465 QIEDNTFI

-526 LNKIIHLFDNKINR
+526 LNKIIHLFDDKINR

-588 ASSKSSYD
+588 ASSKSAYD

-621 LRQTYKPKVN
+621 LRQTYEPKVN

>member
-1 MNRKNYPVLT
+1 
-11 NLTLNLTFFIPMKSK
+11 MKSK

-36 ILLVLGLA
+36 LLLVLGLA

-58 KLATIGEVE
+58 KLATVGEVE

-160 ISLSEN
+160 INLSEN

-240 YSSKSK
+240 YSSKSIRK
-246 RRYSVLNINQ
+246 YSVLNINQ

-267 EEIEN
+267 EEIQN
-272 IYEVRK
+272 IYEERK

-345 IFDAKIIKNSIVGPI
+345 IFDTKIKKNSIVGPI

-394 LENSLNKLSEII
+394 LENSLNKLSEMI

-465 QIGDNTFI
+465 QIEDNTFI
-473 SIRLDEEI
+473 SIRLDDEI

-526 LNKIIHLFDNKINR
+526 LNKIIHLFDDKINR

-588 ASSKSSYD
+588 ASSKSAYD

-621 LRQTYKPKVN
+621 LRQTYEPKVN